1 LGSIK
6 AVGLGKEFPGV
17 VALDQVDME
26 VTQGSVHA
34 VVGANGAGKST
45 LIKILSGFYP
55 AYTGEIQLDGEP
67 VSITTPAKAK
77 DLGIGVVHQE
87 VDTSVIPYLTVAEN
101 LFIDRIAASE
111 KGTFLNWNQIY
122 QEADK
127 LAKFVGWNTNPRKRV
142 EDLSLHEKQL
152 LVIARSVSRNVRY
165 LILDEPTA
173 SLSMPEVDRLF
184 EIINHL
190 KEENV
195 GIIYVSHRLAEVKE
209 LADVLSVLRNGR
221 KVAEFR
227 GEIDLPKVVEAMLGA
242 PADTAF
248 PERTDFTP
256 GEVVLETRQ
265 LKQGKV
271 VRGIDL
277 KVRKGEILV
286 ITGLVGSGKTELLQ
300 LLFGA
305 TQPDDGEI
313 YFKGKKVHFRNPNQA
328 VKQGIFMVPEE
339 RRKQG
344 LLVEN
349 SVRVNITLPF
359 LQAFSFLSLLR
370 RRFETG
376 YTKAMID
383 KVGLTPPRPE
393 MTVAN
398 LSGGNQQKVVLA
410 KWIGQ
415 KPQVMLF
422 DEATQGID
430 VKAKRDI
437 YDLTQIMRHEAGVVY
452 ATSEIDEAVGLAD
465 RILVIRDGQIVA
477 EMPGEGADRQV
488 VLEYACGARSGGE
501 GARING

>member
-1 LGSIK
+1 
-6 AVGLGKEFPGV
+6 
-17 VALDQVDME
+17 
-26 VTQGSVHA
+26 
-34 VVGANGAGKST
+34 
-45 LIKILSGFYP
+45 
-55 AYTGEIQLDGEP
+55 
-67 VSITTPAKAK
+67 
-77 DLGIGVVHQE
+77 
-87 VDTSVIPYLTVAEN
+87 
-101 LFIDRIAASE
+101 
-111 KGTFLNWNQIY
+111 
-122 QEADK
+122 
-127 LAKFVGWNTNPRKRV
+127 
-142 EDLSLHEKQL
+142 
-152 LVIARSVSRNVRY
+152 
-165 LILDEPTA
+165 
-173 SLSMPEVDRLF
+173 
-184 EIINHL
+184 
-190 KEENV
+190 
-195 GIIYVSHRLAEVKE
+195 
-209 LADVLSVLRNGR
+209 
-221 KVAEFR
+221 
-227 GEIDLPKVVEAMLGA
+227 
-242 PADTAF
+242 
-248 PERTDFTP
+248 
-256 GEVVLETRQ
+256 
-265 LKQGKV
+265 
-271 VRGIDL
+271 
-277 KVRKGEILV
+277 
-286 ITGLVGSGKTELLQ
+286 
-300 LLFGA
+300 
-305 TQPDDGEI
+305 
-313 YFKGKKVHFRNPNQA
+313 
-328 VKQGIFMVPEE
+328 MVPEE